1 MVEKK
6 LSREGALSGES
17 VFAAVIVGSPRRCR
31 PVRRPPRPTAVPD
44 CISSARVRQSGPPK
58 RICAHFPCPVP
69 RMCGSRPRTRSWSG
83 SGPCVGWGRSILSLV
98 PACCLHLGGSSGPCS
113 PRSVAPGTRRRF
125 SFAAARSEPASAVCI
140 APGRPDRTANERG
153 APSSRALVTQSC
165 FPCCSQSSG
174 ATRSRSRALHE
185 QCRCSSAVSAAVPP
199 CTARADVLQLPS
211 RPCRPFNTAHKFP
224 ILRSHCSAKRVPS
237 CPQSESTRS
246 YFTSTFAD
254 GNITVPSHLHQ
265 QPVGTIEVLQVSKAV
280 NSRLRHVTSV
290 QAVA

>member
-1 MVEKK
+1 M
-6 LSREGALSGES
+6 RT
-17 VFAAVIVGSPRRCR
+17 PCR
-31 PVRRPPRPTAVPD
+31 SYDYLYT
-44 CISSARVRQSGPPK
+44 
-58 RICAHFPCPVP
+58 
-69 RMCGSRPRTRSWSG
+69 
-83 SGPCVGWGRSILSLV
+83 ILYTVKNVLV
-98 PACCLHLGGSSGPCS
+98 PLFASHSSSSQHFFFLQMRMRRKKRTVGGKGRKETVRHNLHLGGSSGPCS

-199 CTARADVLQLPS
+199 CTAGADVLQLPS